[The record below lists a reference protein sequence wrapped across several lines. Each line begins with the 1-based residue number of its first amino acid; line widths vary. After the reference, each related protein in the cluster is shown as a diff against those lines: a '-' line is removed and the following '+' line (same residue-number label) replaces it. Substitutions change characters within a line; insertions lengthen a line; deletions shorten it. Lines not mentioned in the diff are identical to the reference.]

1 MKSMA
6 TAYVLIN
13 ADVGKENDVLRE
25 LKKVPSVKEAYFV
38 YGVYDIVAKVETNDV
53 RELKEVVVTKIRRLD
68 YVRSTLTMI
77 VMEGR

>member
-1 MKSMA
+1 MA
-6 TAYVLIN
+6 IAYVLVN

-25 LKKVPSVKEAYFV
+25 LKKTPSVKEAYFV

-53 RELKEVVVTKIRRLD
+53 RELKEVVVTKIRRLE